1 MSMHWSSRLARALG
15 GGLIGLLVD
24 GAATA
29 ASWDECNGIPKRP
42 QPNPIQFRLNSCS
55 FPTYDTLPA
64 RAAGNAFSNL
74 KSFAPLGGLALTP
87 GDACSI
93 SHDDGQWDVAL
104 VDAATIDGNLGLT
117 RTRYSNCFW
126 FDDESLILESDV
138 MVQAR
143 LDFNEPD
150 EATVATSSNAKGMGR
165 GVLLHEF
172 GHSIGLQH
180 TDQFAIMR
188 DGMGRRIPWVGS
200 TFDNASKVM
209 LLPDDIHGIRILYRF
224 PQEYTNLF
232 ASAQYLET
240 RNGQNI
246 VLDTATD
253 PSSGVELSNPTIV
266 CPGANVSFYVT
277 IGNDSQFS
285 RSTDFRVYAQPNFG
299 GTKPAAC
306 SSLDGVGTELFR
318 GSATPF
324 LYSSYSFPITVQ
336 VPTAIARDVPL
347 SVYTGVDPTGKYRT
361 SERRGFDNCVRSN
374 VVLRVAGPALCGR

>member
-1 MSMHWSSRLARALG
+1 MSTHWSSNWVRALG
-15 GGLIGLLVD
+15 GAVTALLVA
-24 GAATA
+24 GTAMA

-55 FPTYDTLPA
+55 FSTYDTLPA
-64 RAAGNAFSNL
+64 RAAGNAFVNL
-74 KSFAPLGGLALTP
+74 KSFAPLGGLALVP
-87 GDACSI
+87 GDPCSI

-104 VDAATIDGNLGLT
+104 VDAGSIDGNLGLT
-117 RTRYSNCFW
+117 AKRYSQCFW

-150 EATVATSSNAKGMGR
+150 EATVATSSTARGMGR
-165 GVLLHEF
+165 GVLVHEF
-172 GHSIGLQH
+172 GHAIGLQH
-180 TDQFAIMR
+180 SDQFAMMR
-188 DGMGRRIPWVGS
+188 AGMGKRIPWVGS
-200 TFDNASKVM
+200 TFDNAAKVM
-209 LLPDDIHGIRILYRF
+209 LLPDDVHGIRILYRF
-224 PQEYTNLF
+224 PQEYPNLF

-266 CPGANVSFYVT
+266 CPGASVSFYVT

-285 RSTDFRVYAQPNFG
+285 RGTDFRVYAQPNPG
-299 GTKPAAC
+299 GKPAAC
-306 SSLDGVGTELFR
+306 TALDGVGTELFR

-347 SVYTGVDPTGKYRT
+347 SVYTGVDPTGKYGS
-361 SERRGFDNCVRSN
+361 SERRGYDNCVRSN
-374 VVLRVAGPALCGR
+374 VVLRVGGRALCGR